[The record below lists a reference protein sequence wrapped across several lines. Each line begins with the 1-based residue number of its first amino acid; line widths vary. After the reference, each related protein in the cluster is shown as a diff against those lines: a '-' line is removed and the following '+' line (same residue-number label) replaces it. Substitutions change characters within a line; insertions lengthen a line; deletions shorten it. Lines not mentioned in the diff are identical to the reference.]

1 MDALISCLA
10 AGHTNRS
17 IAAALFIAIV
27 GSYLAI
33 SIVGRVRALPLA
45 HSWMWLILAGI
56 IGGMTIWCTHFAAM
70 LGYRLE
76 LPHTFDPVLTFLSLG
91 SAIVTT
97 TLGMLIV
104 CSGGKSLLVE
114 AGGVVFGLGIVL
126 MHFIGMAGFNVP
138 GHFVWSTDFV
148 VTSLVLGAVIGLI
161 SSSAANRIPGRW
173 NMALATVLVVL
184 AIFAVHMVSLA
195 GLTVVPD
202 GTILMPDS
210 GLQPQ
215 TMTFFT
221 AQAAGVVIVL
231 GLGLLMLDAKNR
243 EMVSSQLHR
252 ASAHDALT
260 GLPNRRA
267 LIEELQRTLEQ
278 GRSDTAFALGFLD
291 ISGFKEINVV
301 HGNAAGDYIL
311 GTIAQKIIG
320 VLPADAFVARAGN
333 DEFAVLL
340 RGYRYRQDVLKI
352 CRRVMS
358 EIAQPIEWQGKRI
371 EIVLHG
377 GCALSPGDGR
387 IADELVARVDAALQ
401 RSKRGTAGALAFY
414 DEDLDH
420 GERQMN
426 ALALDMRRAL
436 EDGEF
441 RLFYQQQHLTNDRS
455 IFGFEV
461 LLRWFHKDRGLIPP
475 DDFIPLAERTGFI
488 TTLGEWVLRQACADA
503 ARWKQPYQVGVN
515 VAPQQLADLHFP
527 EKVADILRETGFPA
541 NRLELEFT
549 ESGIV
554 ENVYRAHETFARLRA
569 LGVKIA
575 MDDFGTGYSSLA
587 TLQQFPFNKIK
598 IDRSF
603 VSGLPDDALSAAIV
617 RSTVIISKSLGLR
630 VLAEGV
636 ETEEQLEFLRREGC
650 TRAQGYYFGKP
661 KPRDEIEIIVNDDG
675 VFGAPETE
683 AGQAKAKNTI

>member
-1 MDALISCLA
+1 MDALISCLVVE
-10 AGHTNRS
+10 HTRRS
-17 IAAALFIAIV
+17 LAAALIIAFV

-33 SIVGRVRALPLA
+33 SLVGRVRSLPLV
-45 HSWMWLILAGI
+45 HSWLWLLLAGI
-56 IGGMTIWCTHFAAM
+56 VGGMTIWCTHFAAM
-70 LGYRLE
+70 LGYRLDQ
-76 LPHTFDPVLTFLSLG
+76 PHTYDPVLTFLSLG
-91 SAIVTT
+91 AAIATT

-104 CSGGKSLLVE
+104 CSGGKTLLVE
-114 AGGVVFGLGIVL
+114 AGGAVFGLGIAL
-126 MHFIGMAGFNVP
+126 MHFIGMAGFDVP
-138 GHFVWSTDFV
+138 GRFVWSADYV
-148 VTSLVLGAVIGLI
+148 VASLVLGAVIGVA

-173 NMALATVLVVL
+173 NQALATALVVL

-202 GTILMPDS
+202 GTIHFQGD

-215 TMTFFT
+215 TMTFFA
-221 AQAAGVVIVL
+221 AQAAGMVIVL

-243 EMVSSQLHR
+243 KIVSSQLHR

-267 LIEELQRTLEQ
+267 LIEELQRMLEES
-278 GRSDTAFALGFLD
+278 RSDTSFAVGFLD
-291 ISGFKEINVV
+291 IKGFKEINVV
-301 HGNAAGDYIL
+301 HGNAAGDFIL
-311 GTIAQKIIG
+311 GIIAQKIVG
-320 VLPADAFVARAGN
+320 VLPGDAFVARAGN

-340 RGYRYRQDVLKI
+340 RGYRHRQDVLKV

-358 EIAQPIEWQGKRI
+358 EIAQPLEWQGKRI
-371 EIVLHG
+371 EIILHG
-377 GCALSPGDGR
+377 GCALYPGDGR

-401 RSKRGTAGALAFY
+401 RAKRGKAGTLAFY
-414 DEDLDH
+414 DEALDH

-441 RLFYQQQHLTNDRS
+441 RLYYQQQHLTDDRS

-461 LLRWFHKDRGLIPP
+461 LLRWFHKDLGLIPP

-488 TTLGEWVLRQACADA
+488 VTLGEWVLREACMDA
-503 ARWKQPYQVGVN
+503 VHWKQPYQVGVN

-527 EKVADILRETGFPA
+527 EKVGDILRESGLPA
-541 NRLELEFT
+541 DRLELEFT

-554 ENVYRAHETFARLRA
+554 ENVHRAHETFARLRA

-587 TLQQFPFNKIK
+587 TLQQFPFHKIK
-598 IDRSF
+598 VDRSF
-603 VSGLPDDALSAAIV
+603 VSGLPHDTLSAAIV
-617 RSTVIISKSLGLR
+617 RSTVIISESLGLR

-636 ETEEQLEFLRREGC
+636 ETEEQLEFLRHEGC
-650 TRAQGYYFGKP
+650 PRAQGYYFGKP
-661 KPRDEIEIIVNDDG
+661 KPRDEIEAIVTDEG
-675 VFGAPETE
+675 AFGRPARD
-683 AGQAKAKNTI
+683 AGRSPVQSR